1 MKKRYKRLTYVFKN
15 SIEVYEY
22 LDGRYGAPGEKREK
36 KKKATKE
43 EIAKRNQWNRE
54 RKVRHKL
61 KTWFHEND
69 YLVLLTY
76 KKEERPP
83 DMKTAKAQFKTWY
96 EKLRKEFR
104 KRGAELRWIRN
115 IEKGLRGN
123 WHVHVVINRIEG
135 ADILIKKAW
144 PHGKVTFK
152 HLYESGDFADLAGY
166 ICKTPETCFRYK
178 ESLSEA
184 SYSASKNL
192 PVEEP
197 KVKKLAYW
205 RKEPK
210 EKEGYYIDRDSFHEG
225 TNPHT
230 KCKYRYY
237 KLVRIHRRI

>member
-1 MKKRYKRLTYVFKN
+1 MKKRYKRLTYIFPN

-61 KTWFHEND
+61 K
-69 YLVLLTY
+69 
-76 KKEERPP
+76 KEERPP
-83 DMKTAKAQFKTWY
+83 DMKTAKAQFKVWY

-115 IEKGLRGN
+115 IEKGSRGN
-123 WHVHVVINRIEG
+123 WHVHVIINRIED

-144 PHGKVTFK
+144 PHGSVTFK
-152 HLYESGDFADLAGY
+152 HLYESGDFADLAAY
-166 ICKTPETCFRYK
+166 MCKTPETCSKYK

-192 PVEEP
+192 PVQEARLLE
-197 KVKKLAYW
+197 KRAK
-205 RKEPK
+205 RK
-210 EKEGYYIDRDSFHEG
+210 G
-225 TNPHT
+225 
-230 KCKYRYY
+230 
-237 KLVRIHRRI
+237 RILHRPG

>member
-1 MKKRYKRLTYVFKN
+1 MKKK
-15 SIEVYEY
+15 IEMTRQEY
-22 LDGRYGAPGEKREK
+22 RKSLE
-36 KKKATKE
+36 
-43 EIAKRNQWNRE
+43 
-54 RKVRHKL
+54 KVRHKL

-144 PHGKVTFK
+144 PHGSATFK
-152 HLYESGDFADLAGY
+152 HLYENGDFADLAG
-166 ICKTPETCFRYK
+166 
-178 ESLSEA
+178 
-184 SYSASKNL
+184 
-192 PVEEP
+192 
-197 KVKKLAYW
+197 
-205 RKEPK
+205 
-210 EKEGYYIDRDSFHEG
+210 
-225 TNPHT
+225 
-230 KCKYRYY
+230 
-237 KLVRIHRRI
+237 